1 MTFLPSKIS
10 KKDQER
16 ALGILYSDFYSDY
29 ESILNKSG
37 KSTILVKQLRTFSL
51 EVLNHEII

>member
-1 MTFLPSKIS
+1 MAFLSSKIS

-16 ALGILYSDFYSDY
+16 VFRILYNYFSSDY

-37 KSTILVKQLRTFSL
+37 KLTMEVELLRTFTL
-51 EVLNHEII
+51 EVLNH